1 MPQRFDRSLLGK
13 AVAGFLRALR
23 EGRVS
28 SQSALDATTGSSPAL
43 FHQAVSVAAAVDLA
57 MMSSTQGGTVNSSL
71 TLRPSARVWANRRWW
86 ASDGRPPQIRQG
98 CLATDLI
105 CSRSRI
111 RRGSGR
117 VSKLLSMSFVPR
129 LVLRFA
135 SSPFTRAAPRRY
147 RALWC
152 RLRVVRRRRDHKR
165 PKLSLEGLLHTLGI
179 WRDQPVL
186 IGEASARPR
195 CRVIGG
201 AKIVEFGEEPIRQFC
216 RRLRCEKRFDRFRV
230 PGSP

>member
-1 MPQRFDRSLLGK
+1 MGKSQMVGVRRPSTANQARTLSDRFDMFPVTDP
-13 AVAGFLRALR
+13 AWLRQGQQALVD
-23 EGRVS
+23 E
-28 SQSALDATTGSSPAL
+28 LCPPPSPAL
-43 FHQAVSVAAAVDLA
+43 
-57 MMSSTQGGTVNSSL
+57 
-71 TLRPSARVWANRRWW
+71 
-86 ASDGRPPQIRQG
+86 
-98 CLATDLI
+98 C
-105 CSRSRI
+105 
-111 RRGSGR
+111 
-117 VSKLLSMSFVPR
+117 FVP
-129 LVLRFA
+129 VHE
-135 SSPFTRAAPRRY
+135 AAPRRY